1 MKPSFL
7 ESPSVAW
14 WETSAVRRRDSCDE
28 SESPP
33 VAGLGDLDRSVEVNA
48 FDLGFLIGVGDTDG
62 AIVEGSDFDGDD
74 IVNSNDLGLL
84 SGALV
89 SCRMKDRPSGRGCGH
104 SPIDIS
110 QQVGGGP
117 RFTSQGLGCRN
128 GWGVGDVA
136 IQNDVRV
143 RVLQRFTDVEPWIR
157 AHARG

>member
-89 SCRMKDRPSGRGCGH
+89 SCRMKVRPRGKALWALADWDLVSRLMGVH
-104 SPIDIS
+104 DFRPKGWV
-110 QQVGGGP
+110 VGMA
-117 RFTSQGLGCRN
+117 
-128 GWGVGDVA
+128 GVSEMPPF
-136 IQNDVRV
+136 RM
-143 RVLQRFTDVEPWIR
+143 T
-157 AHARG
+157 